1 MKEEKMESPRSD
13 SMRDRLAVADTLV
26 AYAWAYDQR
35 DLEALGE
42 CFAEDATCSG
52 YLQDELDWGP
62 VRGRTNVVDGLA
74 ARMAAETFRPRH
86 FLSDIRFAELTDET
100 AQVYSYFLV
109 PGAQDG
115 KMVLITAGWYLDR
128 LVKRDG
134 TWKLSHKEW
143 HLDSAL

>member
-1 MKEEKMESPRSD
+1 MKEEKMERSEAD
-13 SMRDRLAVADTLV
+13 STQARSAVTDILV

-35 DLEALGE
+35 DFEALGD

-52 YLQDELDWGP
+52 YLQNELDWGP

-86 FLSDIRFAELTDET
+86 FISDIRFAQLTAET
-100 AQVYSYFLV
+100 AEVYSYFMV

-115 KMVLITAGWYLDR
+115 KTVLITAGWYLDR
-128 LVKRDG
+128 LVKRNG